1 LPARRAAE
9 AGVDKDT
16 ADAGGKAEG
25 SGRSARSGHVLPTDE
40 RFGTLIFAAV
50 LTLFGLFW
58 IYASSELPSRQ
69 QTAYLSQG
77 FLPITAGI
85 LLAVLSALLFISTW
99 LTSSEPPAE
108 LGKEPLFEVKAEA
121 RGAAVFAALLVYILI
136 LPHVH
141 YLISTFFLML
151 AGLYLAR
158 ERFGVRLFV
167 LAAVMAGL
175 FFLIFVWGLGVPLP
189 GSGYE

>member
-1 LPARRAAE
+1 MSE
-9 AGVDKDT
+9 K
-16 ADAGGKAEG
+16 ADATGQGNPEG
-25 SGRSARSGHVLPTDE
+25 SSQPDHVIPQDE
-40 RFGTLIFAAV
+40 RLGTLIFAAV

-58 IYASSELPSRQ
+58 IYASADLPSRQ

-85 LLAVLSALLFISTW
+85 LLAVLAALLFISTW
-99 LTSSEPPAE
+99 LTKSKPAVE
-108 LGKEPLFEVKAEA
+108 LGKEPLFEPKAEA
-121 RGAAVFAALLVYILI
+121 RGAAVFAVLLIYILI

-141 YLISTFFLML
+141 YLISTFLVMA
-151 AGLYLAR
+151 AGLFLAR

-167 LAAVMAGL
+167 IAAVMAGL

>member
-1 LPARRAAE
+1 MSE
-9 AGVDKDT
+9 K
-16 ADAGGKAEG
+16 ADATGQGNPEG
-25 SGRSARSGHVLPTDE
+25 SSQPDHVIPQDE
-40 RFGTLIFAAV
+40 RLGTLIFAAV

-58 IYASSELPSRQ
+58 IYASADLPSRQ

-85 LLAVLSALLFISTW
+85 LLAFLAALLFVSTW
-99 LTSSEPPAE
+99 LTKSKPAVE
-108 LGKEPLFEVKAEA
+108 LGKEPLFEPKAEA
-121 RGAAVFAALLVYILI
+121 RGAAVFAVLLIYILI

-141 YLISTFFLML
+141 YLISTFLVMA
-151 AGLYLAR
+151 AGLFLAR

-167 LAAVMAGL
+167 IAAVMAGL